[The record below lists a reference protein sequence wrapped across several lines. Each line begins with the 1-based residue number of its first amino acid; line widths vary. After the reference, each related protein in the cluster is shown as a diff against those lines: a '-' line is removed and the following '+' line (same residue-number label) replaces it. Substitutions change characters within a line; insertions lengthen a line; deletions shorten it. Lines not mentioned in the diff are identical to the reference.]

1 MLRSKILFILLS
13 MGTNINFFY
22 KLNLLFL
29 LFFLLSHCTP
39 QMAVGTASTAIAV
52 SKEER
57 TLGEFV
63 DDTLIKA
70 QIKNIYFDTNEN
82 IFFNVD
88 VEVTQG
94 RVLLT
99 GTVDNSDLRIE
110 ATRMAW
116 GVDGVQTV
124 INELQISDSDNILSF
139 ADDLLI
145 STQIRGKLLLNS
157 ELPYINYTI
166 ETVNGVVY
174 LIGIAGSPEERQ
186 SVIDLSKEVYGVVDV
201 IDYIEITTDSY

>member
-1 MLRSKILFILLS
+1 
-13 MGTNINFFY
+13 MGIRINYFC
-22 KLNLLFL
+22 KLNI
-29 LFFLLSHCTP
+29 LFFLFFLFSHCTP
-39 QMAVGTASTAIAV
+39 QLAVGTASTAIVV

-57 TLGEFV
+57 TLGEYV

-70 QIKNIYFDTNEN
+70 QIKNLYFDTNEN

-116 GVDGVQTV
+116 GISGVQIV
-124 INELQISDSDNILSF
+124 INELQISNDDNILSF

-145 STQIRGKLLLNS
+145 STQIKGRLLINS
-157 ELPYINYTI
+157 ELPYINYTV

-174 LIGIAGSPEERQ
+174 LIGIARSEEERQ
-186 SVIDLSKEVYGVVDV
+186 SVIDLSREVYGVIDV
-201 IDYIEITTDSY
+201 IDYINIVSSSY

>member
-1 MLRSKILFILLS
+1 LFILLL
-13 MGTNINFFY
+13 MGIRINFVG
-22 KLNLLFL
+22 KLNILFL
-29 LFFLLSHCTP
+29 LFFLFSHCTP
-39 QMAVGTASTAIAV
+39 QLAVGTASTAIAV

-57 TLGEFV
+57 TLGEYV

-70 QIKNIYFDTNEN
+70 QIKNLYFDTNEN

-116 GVDGVQTV
+116 GIGGVQTV
-124 INELQISDSDNILSF
+124 INELQISNDDNILSF

-145 STQIRGKLLLNS
+145 STQIKGKLLLNS
-157 ELPYINYTI
+157 ELPYINYTV

-174 LIGIAGSPEERQ
+174 LIGIARTEEERQ
-186 SVIDLSKEVYGVVDV
+186 SVIDLSREVYGVVDV
-201 IDYIEITTDSY
+201 IDYINVVSSSY

>member
-1 MLRSKILFILLS
+1 
-13 MGTNINFFY
+13 MGIRINFFY
-22 KLNLLFL
+22 KLNFLFL
-29 LFFLLSHCTP
+29 LFFLFSHCTP
-39 QMAVGTASTAIAV
+39 QLAVGTASTAIAV

-57 TLGEFV
+57 TLGEYV

-70 QIKNIYFDTNEN
+70 QIKNLYFDTNEN

-110 ATRMAW
+110 ATKIAW
-116 GVDGVQTV
+116 GISGVQTV
-124 INELQISDSDNILSF
+124 INELQISNDDNILSF
-139 ADDLLI
+139 ADDLVI
-145 STQIRGKLLLNS
+145 STQIKGKLLLNS
-157 ELPYINYTI
+157 ELPYINYTV

-174 LIGIAGSPEERQ
+174 VIGIARSEEERQ
-186 SVIDLSKEVYGVVDV
+186 SVIDLSRAVYGVVDV
-201 IDYIEITTDSY
+201 IDYINIVSDPY

>member
-1 MLRSKILFILLS
+1 
-13 MGTNINFFY
+13 MGIRINFVG
-22 KLNLLFL
+22 KLNILFL
-29 LFFLLSHCTP
+29 LFFLFSHCTP
-39 QMAVGTASTAIAV
+39 QLAVGTASTAIAV

-57 TLGEFV
+57 TLGEYV

-70 QIKNIYFDTNEN
+70 QIKNLYFDTNEN

-116 GVDGVQTV
+116 GIGGVQTV
-124 INELQISDSDNILSF
+124 INELQISNDDNILSF

-145 STQIRGKLLLNS
+145 STQIKGKLLLNS
-157 ELPYINYTI
+157 ELPYINYTV

-174 LIGIAGSPEERQ
+174 LIGIARTEEERQ
-186 SVIDLSKEVYGVVDV
+186 SVIDLCREVYGVVDV
-201 IDYIEITTDSY
+201 IDYINIVSSSY

>member
-1 MLRSKILFILLS
+1 
-13 MGTNINFFY
+13 MGIRINFFV
-22 KLNLLFL
+22 KLNILFL
-29 LFFLLSHCTP
+29 VFFLFSHCSP
-39 QMAVGTASTAIAV
+39 QLAVGTASTAIVV

-57 TLGEFV
+57 TLGEYV

-70 QIKNIYFDTNEN
+70 QIKNLYFDTNEN

-116 GVDGVQTV
+116 GIGGVQTV
-124 INELQISDSDNILSF
+124 INELQISNDDNILSF

-145 STQIRGKLLLNS
+145 SAQIKGKLLLNS
-157 ELPYINYTI
+157 ELPYINYTV

-174 LIGIAGSPEERQ
+174 LIGIARSEEERQ
-186 SVIDLSKEVYGVVDV
+186 SVIGLSREVYGVVDV
-201 IDYIEITTDSY
+201 VDYINIVSSSY

>member
-1 MLRSKILFILLS
+1 MATKVKFFHKLNFLFIL
-13 MGTNINFFY
+13 
-22 KLNLLFL
+22 
-29 LFFLLSHCTP
+29 FFLFSHCTP
-39 QMAVGTASTAIAV
+39 QLAVGTASTAIAV

-70 QIKNIYFDTNEN
+70 QIKNLYFDTNEN

-110 ATRMAW
+110 ATRGAW
-116 GVDGVQTV
+116 GINGVRTV
-124 INELQISDSDNILSF
+124 INELQISNDDNILNF
-139 ADDLLI
+139 ADDLVI
-145 STQIRGKLLLNS
+145 STKIRGKLLLNPD
-157 ELPYINYTI
+157 LPYTNYTV
-166 ETVNGVVY
+166 ETVNGIVY
-174 LIGIAGSPEERQ
+174 LIGIARTEDERKY
-186 SVIDLSKEVYGVVDV
+186 VIELCNEVYGVIDV
-201 IDYIEITTDSY
+201 IDYINIASNSY

>member
-1 MLRSKILFILLS
+1 MFILLL
-13 MGTNINFFY
+13 MGIKINYFC
-22 KLNLLFL
+22 KLNI
-29 LFFLLSHCTP
+29 LFFLFFLFSHCTP
-39 QMAVGTASTAIAV
+39 QLAVGTASTAIVV

-57 TLGEFV
+57 TLGEYV

-70 QIKNIYFDTNEN
+70 QIKNLYFDTNEN

-116 GVDGVQTV
+116 GISGVQIV
-124 INELQISDSDNILSF
+124 INELQISNDDNILSF

-145 STQIRGKLLLNS
+145 STQIKGRLLINS
-157 ELPYINYTI
+157 ELPYINYTV

-174 LIGIAGSPEERQ
+174 LIGIARSEEERQ
-186 SVIDLSKEVYGVVDV
+186 SVIDLSREVYGVIDV
-201 IDYIEITTDSY
+201 IDYINIVSSSY

>member
-1 MLRSKILFILLS
+1 MVIKINYFC
-13 MGTNINFFY
+13 
-22 KLNLLFL
+22 KLNI
-29 LFFLLSHCTP
+29 LFFLFFLFSHCTP
-39 QMAVGTASTAIAV
+39 QLAVGTASTAIVV

-57 TLGEFV
+57 TLGEYV

-70 QIKNIYFDTNEN
+70 QIKNLYFDTNEN

-116 GVDGVQTV
+116 GISGVQIV
-124 INELQISDSDNILSF
+124 INELQISNDDNILSF

-145 STQIRGKLLLNS
+145 STQIKGRLLINS
-157 ELPYINYTI
+157 ELPYINYTV

-174 LIGIAGSPEERQ
+174 LIGIARSEEERQ
-186 SVIDLSKEVYGVVDV
+186 SVIDLSREVYGVIDV
-201 IDYIEITTDSY
+201 IDYINIVSSSY

>member
-1 MLRSKILFILLS
+1 
-13 MGTNINFFY
+13 MGIRINFAG
-22 KLNLLFL
+22 KLNILFL
-29 LFFLLSHCTP
+29 LFFLFSHCTP
-39 QMAVGTASTAIAV
+39 QLAVGTASTAIAV

-57 TLGEFV
+57 TLGEYV

-70 QIKNIYFDTNEN
+70 QIKNLYFDTNEN

-110 ATRMAW
+110 ATKIAW
-116 GVDGVQTV
+116 GISGVQTV
-124 INELQISDSDNILSF
+124 INELQISNDDNILSF
-139 ADDLLI
+139 ADDLVI
-145 STQIRGKLLLNS
+145 STQIKGKLLLNS
-157 ELPYINYTI
+157 ELPYINYTV

-174 LIGIAGSPEERQ
+174 VIGIARSEEERQ
-186 SVIDLSKEVYGVVDV
+186 SVIDLSRAVYGVVDV
-201 IDYIEITTDSY
+201 IDYINIVSDPY